1 MLPKITLVSGPAQLR
16 QWIVQPRLSA
26 REVTAQS
33 TFCELSQLG
42 YLLWFNVYLAVGNN
56 EFSFQIMVF
65 VCMFQHKLIFLY
77 SIFFYHHFL
86 ESSRKKNIL
95 NSSRHSSFFNNFQKT
110 ILTAFNFFWWLLFGP
125 EGNVRCRVCHE

>member
-42 YLLWFNVYLAVGNN
+42 YLLWTGFYNAFICWELGFNEVDLFNV
-56 EFSFQIMVF
+56 
-65 VCMFQHKLIFLY
+65 
-77 SIFFYHHFL
+77 
-86 ESSRKKNIL
+86 
-95 NSSRHSSFFNNFQKT
+95 
-110 ILTAFNFFWWLLFGP
+110 TAFQFLLIQIERIFQMPLLFTK
-125 EGNVRCRVCHE
+125 N